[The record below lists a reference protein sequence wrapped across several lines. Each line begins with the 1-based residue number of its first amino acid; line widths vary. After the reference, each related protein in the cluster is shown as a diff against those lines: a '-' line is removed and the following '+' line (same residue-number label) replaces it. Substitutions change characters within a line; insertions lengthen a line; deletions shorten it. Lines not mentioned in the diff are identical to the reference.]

1 MISMSKKGPGARWDL
16 FCVTGSRRFA
26 LSANSR
32 GDATDV
38 PGFKTRIVHSW

>member
-1 MISMSKKGPGARWDL
+1 MSKKGPGTRWTFL
-16 FCVTGSRRFA
+16 FHRFARFA

-38 PGFKTRIVHSW
+38 PGFKTRIVHSS